1 MTMDTSKIP
10 ATRLCMDD
18 TPTSG
23 SGNLIT
29 SGAVA
34 QALANASKQA
44 AERAVADADG
54 NVKTIVPNLDDESE
68 NGRDGVSEVIKV
80 LDFSGLLEEVPDKC

>member
-10 ATRLCMDD
+10 TTRLCMDD

-23 SGNLIT
+23 RVNLIT

-54 NVKTIVPNLDDESE
+54 NDIGKTYARISD
-68 NGRDGVSEVIKV
+68 VI
-80 LDFSGLLEEVPDKC
+80 FYEET

>member
-1 MTMDTSKIP
+1 MNKDTSRIP

-23 SGNLIT
+23 SNNLIT

-34 QALANASKQA
+34 QALANASKQT

-54 NVKTIVPNLDDESE
+54 NDIGKTYARISD
-68 NGRDGVSEVIKV
+68 VI
-80 LDFSGLLEEVPDKC
+80 FYEEI

>member
-1 MTMDTSKIP
+1 MSIDTSKIP
-10 ATRLCMDD
+10 VTRLCMDN

-23 SGNLIT
+23 SDNLIT

-34 QALANASKQA
+34 QALANASKQT

-54 NVKTIVPNLDDESE
+54 NDIGKTYARISD
-68 NGRDGVSEVIKV
+68 VI
-80 LDFSGLLEEVPDKC
+80 FYEET